1 MHVYVYDR
9 SSYFVDSSFTQFD
22 LPPSHTNHAPV
33 IGHILPSP
41 SPTPDER
48 CHTPSYGTNIGLF
61 PPSISQEDESAQLR
75 RELRELMSKA
85 EAGEA
90 VDETRLSYLLDH
102 VTLTETGTNTLSITP
117 TTAPSSQAG
126 SLKNWSPPSDVDLTR
141 YPLAPVAEDALS
153 RGKGESRGEG
163 GKQGQV
169 EDDFALALR
178 LQEESDR
185 QMAQDFELAELTRHH
200 QQQGQPV
207 RQGPII
213 SNNNGGSRQADCVG
227 NSRPGETSSEDKKG
241 GNCLVM

>member
-22 LPPSHTNHAPV
+22 LPPSHTNQAPV

-102 VTLTETGTNTLSITP
+102 VTLTETGTNTPSITP

-126 SLKNWSPPSDVDLTR
+126 SLKNRSSPSDVDLTR
-141 YPLAPVAEDALS
+141 YPLAPVAEDALIG
-153 RGKGESRGEG
+153 GKGEG

-169 EDDFALALR
+169 EDDLALALR

-185 QMAQDFELAELTRHH
+185 QMAQDFEFAELTRH
-200 QQQGQPV
+200 QQQGQHV
-207 RQGPII
+207 RQGHII
-213 SNNNGGSRQADCVG
+213 SNHNGDGRQGVVG
-227 NSRPGETSSEDKKG
+227 ASSEGKKG
-241 GNCLVM
+241 SCMIM